1 MRKMRGVR
9 SAGRAVAAAGLALM
23 ACQAAA
29 QDVVRHGLQ
38 RGALGALK
46 TTLPLVQDKYK
57 LKYEIKTFNDST
69 TVILAMEQK
78 ELEIGNLTAQHVIR
92 AIDEGMNL
100 VVVIG
105 WGGGYNVLFGGK
117 DLPLAKDDFAALKK
131 FVADRNAAG
140 KKVKIGVPTGSQ
152 QHLKLT
158 YLLKSHGID
167 SVKDL
172 EIVNVPFP
180 THVRSVDGK
189 EVDMAMTIA
198 PFAALAVNNT
208 GAKVFTH
215 VYGKDAGQW
224 EIGQAVRRD
233 LVKDKPEF
241 VQRIV
246 SSHADAMK
254 MFVSDTAKQVE
265 YELKEAT
272 FPKPVVEM
280 IQKDFL
286 RLTVKVTIDDIKL
299 TAKQMFEVGWAKK
312 DHSAD
317 VEKYVD
323 LSFLAKATGMSEA
336 ELKGF

>member
-1 MRKMRGVR
+1 MRLKFGVR
-9 SAGRAVAAAGLALM
+9 LAGLAVAAMGLALT
-23 ACQAAA
+23 ADPAAA

-46 TTLPLVQDKYK
+46 VTLPLVQQKYN
-57 LKYEIKTFNDST
+57 LKYDLRTFNDST

-78 ELEIGNLTAQHVIR
+78 ELEMGNLTAQHVVR
-92 AIDEGMNL
+92 AIDEGMSL

-117 DLPLAKDDFAALKK
+117 DFPLARDDFAGLKK
-131 FVADRNAAG
+131 LVADRKAAG
-140 KKVKIGVPTGSQ
+140 NKLKIGVPTGSQ

-158 YLLKSHGID
+158 YLLKNNGID
-167 SVKDL
+167 SAKDVDIL
-172 EIVNVPFP
+172 NIPFP
-180 THVRSVDGK
+180 NHIRSVDGK

-198 PFAALAVNNT
+198 PFAALAVSTT
-208 GAKVFTH
+208 GAKVFHH

-224 EIGQAVRRD
+224 EIGQAVRTD
-233 LVKDKPEF
+233 LVKQKPDL

-246 SSHADAMK
+246 SSHVDAMK
-254 MFVSDTAKQVE
+254 MFVADVAKQVE
-265 YELKEAT
+265 FEQKETT

-280 IQKDFL
+280 IQKEFL
-286 RLTVKVTIDDIKL
+286 RLTIKVTIDDIKL
-299 TAKQMFEVGWAKK
+299 TAKQMFELGWAKK
-312 DHSAD
+312 DHSAE

-323 LSFLAKATGMSEA
+323 LSFLAKATGMSEQ

>member
-1 MRKMRGVR
+1 MRSTRVF
-9 SAGRAVAAAGLALM
+9 RAAFGALALGLAI
-23 ACQAAA
+23 AAPAFA

-46 TTLPLVQDKYK
+46 VTLPLVQERYK
-57 LKYEIKTFNDST
+57 LKYDLKTFNDST
-69 TVILAMEQK
+69 AVILAMEQK
-78 ELEIGNLTAQHVIR
+78 ELEMGNLTAQHVVR

-117 DLPLAKDDFAALKK
+117 DMPLAKDDLAGLKK
-131 FVADRNAAG
+131 LADARKAAG
-140 KKVKIGVPTGSQ
+140 NPLKIGVPTGSQ

-158 YLLKSHGID
+158 YLLKSNGIGE
-167 SVKDL
+167 KDVAIL
-172 EIVNVPFP
+172 NIPFP
-180 THVRSVDGK
+180 NHIRAVDGK

-198 PFAALAVNNT
+198 PFAALGVATT
-208 GAKVFTH
+208 GAKVFHH
-215 VYGKDAGQW
+215 VYGPGAGRW

-233 LVKDKPEF
+233 LVKDKPDL

-246 SSHADAMK
+246 SSHAEAMK
-254 MFVSDTAKQVE
+254 MFVADTAKQI
-265 YELKEAT
+265 ELEQKETT

-286 RLTVKVTIDDIKL
+286 RLTIKVTIDDIKL

-312 DHSAD
+312 DHSGE

-323 LSFLAKATGMSEA
+323 LSFLAKATGMTEQ

>member
-1 MRKMRGVR
+1 MRTRIGLR
-9 SAGRAVAAAGLALM
+9 TAAVAVLTLGITAAAP
-23 ACQAAA
+23 ASA

-46 TTLPLVQDKYK
+46 VTLPMVQDKYK

-69 TVILAMEQK
+69 AVILAMEQK
-78 ELEIGNLTAQHVIR
+78 ELEIGNLTAQHVVR

-117 DLPLAKDDFAALKK
+117 DMPLARDDLPGLKK
-131 FVADRNAAG
+131 LIEARKAAG
-140 KKVKIGVPTGSQ
+140 NPVKIGVPTGSQ

-158 YLLKSHGID
+158 ELLKSNGIGE
-167 SVKDL
+167 KD
-172 EIVNVPFP
+172 VNIFNIPFP
-180 THVRSVDGK
+180 NHIRAVDGK

-198 PFAALAVNNT
+198 PFAALAVSTT
-208 GAKVFTH
+208 GAKVFHH
-215 VYGKDAGQW
+215 VYGPGAGRW

-246 SSHADAMK
+246 ASHAEAMNI
-254 MFVSDTAKQVE
+254 FVSDTAKQVE
-265 YELKEAT
+265 LEQKETT
-272 FPKPVVEM
+272 FPRPVVEM

-286 RLTVKVTIDDIKL
+286 RLTIKVTIDDIKL
-299 TAKQMFEVGWAKK
+299 TAKQMHAVGWAKK

-323 LSFLAKATGMSEA
+323 LSFLAKATGMTEQ

>member
-1 MRKMRGVR
+1 MKIGFRT
-9 SAGRAVAAAGLALM
+9 AALAAATLGCVSFAGH
-23 ACQAAA
+23 AAA

-46 TTLPLVQDKYK
+46 VTLPLVQDKYK
-57 LKYEIKTFNDST
+57 LKYDLKTFNDST

-78 ELEIGNLTAQHVIR
+78 ELEMGNLTAQHVIR
-92 AIDEGMNL
+92 AMDEGMNL

-117 DLPLAKDDFAALKK
+117 DMALAKDDFAALKSL
-131 FVADRNAAG
+131 VAARRTAG
-140 KKVKIGVPTGSQ
+140 NKLKIGVPTGSQ
-152 QHLKLT
+152 QHLKLS
-158 YLLKSHGID
+158 YLLKNLGID
-167 SVKDL
+167 GGKDVD
-172 EIVNVPFP
+172 IVNIPFP
-180 THVRSVDGK
+180 NHVRAVDGK

-198 PFAALAVNNT
+198 SFAALAVNAT
-208 GAKVFTH
+208 GAKVFH
-215 VYGKDAGQW
+215 HLYGTGAGRW

-246 SSHADAMK
+246 ASHVDAMR
-254 MFVSDTAKQVE
+254 MFVADTAKQIE
-265 YELKEAT
+265 FEQKEST

-286 RLTVKVTIDDIKL
+286 RLTIKVTIDDIKL
-299 TAKQMFEVGWAKK
+299 TAKQMHEVGWAKK

-317 VEKYVD
+317 VEKFVD
-323 LSFLAKATGMSEA
+323 LSFLAKATGMSEQ

>member
-1 MRKMRGVR
+1 MRIKRGVP
-9 SAGRAVAAAGLALM
+9 GTGLAIAAMSL
-23 ACQAAA
+23 ALCTGQAAA

-46 TTLPLVQDKYK
+46 VTLPMVQDKYK
-57 LKYEIKTFNDST
+57 LKYDLKTFNDST
-69 TVILAMEQK
+69 TVILALEQK
-78 ELEIGNLTAQHVIR
+78 ELEIGNLTAQHVVR

-117 DLPLAKDDFAALKK
+117 DMALAKDDFAAFKK
-131 FVADRNAAG
+131 LVADRKAAD
-140 KKVKIGVPTGSQ
+140 KKLKIGVPTGSQ

-158 YLLKSHGID
+158 YLLKRNGID
-167 SVKDL
+167 GAKDL
-172 EIVNVPFP
+172 DIVNVPFP
-180 THVRSVDGK
+180 NHVRSVDGR

-208 GAKVFTH
+208 GAKTFHH
-215 VYGKDAGQW
+215 VYGKDSGQW

-233 LVKDKPEF
+233 LVRDKPEF

-254 MFVSDTAKQVE
+254 MFVADTAKQIE
-265 YELKEAT
+265 FEQKDAS
-272 FPKPVVEM
+272 FPKPVAEM
-280 IQKDFL
+280 VQKDFL
-286 RLTVKVTIDDIKL
+286 RLTIKVTIDDIKL
-299 TAKQMFEVGWAKK
+299 TAKQMHELGWAKK

-323 LSFLAKATGMSEA
+323 LSFLAKATGMSEQ

>member
-1 MRKMRGVR
+1 MRSGWR
-9 SAGRAVAAAGLALM
+9 AGLSILAAVAALAAG
-23 ACQAAA
+23 QAAA

-46 TTLPLVQDKYK
+46 VTLPMVQDKYK

-69 TVILAMEQK
+69 TVILALEQK
-78 ELEIGNLTAQHVIR
+78 ELEIGNLTAQHVVR

-100 VVVIG
+100 AVVIG

-117 DLPLAKDDFAALKK
+117 DMTLPKDDFAAFKK
-131 FVADRNAAG
+131 LVADRKAGG
-140 KKVKIGVPTGSQ
+140 KKLKIGVPTGSQ

-158 YLLKSHGID
+158 YLLKQHGID
-167 SVKDL
+167 GAKDL
-172 EIVNVPFP
+172 DIVNVPFP
-180 THVRSVDGK
+180 SHVRSVDGK

-198 PFAALAVNNT
+198 PFAALAVKNT
-208 GAKVFTH
+208 GAKVFHH

-233 LVKDKPEF
+233 LIRDKPEF

-254 MFVSDTAKQVE
+254 MFVSDVAKQIE
-265 YELKEAT
+265 YETKDGS
-272 FPKPVVEM
+272 FPPPVVEM
-280 IQKDFL
+280 IQKEFL
-286 RLTVKVTIDDIKL
+286 RETIKVTVADIKL

-312 DHSAD
+312 DHSAE

>member
-1 MRKMRGVR
+1 MKIGFRM
-9 SAGRAVAAAGLALM
+9 AALAAATLGCVSFAGH
-23 ACQAAA
+23 AAA

-46 TTLPLVQDKYK
+46 VTLPMVQDKYK
-57 LKYEIKTFNDST
+57 LKSDLKTFNDST
-69 TVILAMEQK
+69 TVILALEQK
-78 ELEIGNLTAQHVIR
+78 ELEMGNLTAQHVIR
-92 AIDEGMNL
+92 AMDEGMNL

-117 DLPLAKDDFAALKK
+117 DMALARDDFAALKAL
-131 FVADRNAAG
+131 VAARRTAG
-140 KKVKIGVPTGSQ
+140 NKLKIGVPTGSQ
-152 QHLKLT
+152 QHLKLS
-158 YLLKSHGID
+158 YLLKNLGID
-167 SVKDL
+167 GGKDVD
-172 EIVNVPFP
+172 IVNIPFP
-180 THVRSVDGK
+180 NHVRAVDGK
-189 EVDMAMTIA
+189 EVDMAMTLA
-198 PFAALAVNNT
+198 SFAALAVNAT
-208 GAKVFTH
+208 GAKVYH
-215 VYGKDAGQW
+215 HLYGAGAGRW

-246 SSHADAMK
+246 ASHVEAMR
-254 MFVSDTAKQVE
+254 MFVDDTAKQIE
-265 YELKEAT
+265 FEQKEST

-286 RLTVKVTIDDIKL
+286 RLTIKVTIDDIKL
-299 TAKQMFEVGWAKK
+299 TAKQMHEVGWAKK

-323 LSFLAKATGMSEA
+323 LSFLAKATGMSEQ

>member
-1 MRKMRGVR
+1 MKFGW
-9 SAGRAVAAAGLALM
+9 SAGLSALAAVVAMGAGP
-23 ACQAAA
+23 AAA

-46 TTLPLVQDKYK
+46 VTLPMVQDKYK

-69 TVILAMEQK
+69 TVILALEQK
-78 ELEIGNLTAQHVIR
+78 ELEIGNLTAQHVVR

-100 VVVIG
+100 SVVIG

-117 DLPLAKDDFAALKK
+117 DMTLAKDDFAAFKK
-131 FVADRNAAG
+131 LVAERKAAG
-140 KKVKIGVPTGSQ
+140 NKVKIGVPTGSQ

-158 YLLKSHGID
+158 YLLKQHGID
-167 SVKDL
+167 GAKDL
-172 EIVNVPFP
+172 DVVNVPFP
-180 THVRSVDGK
+180 NHVRSVDGK

-198 PFAALAVNNT
+198 PFAALAVKNT
-208 GAKVFTH
+208 GAKVFHH

-233 LVKDKPEF
+233 LIRERPEF

-246 SSHADAMK
+246 SSHAEAMK
-254 MFVSDTAKQVE
+254 MFVSDVAKQIE
-265 YELKEAT
+265 YETKDGS
-272 FPKPVVEM
+272 FPPPVVEM
-280 IQKDFL
+280 IQKEFL
-286 RLTVKVTIDDIKL
+286 RETIKVTIADIKL
-299 TAKQMFEVGWAKK
+299 TAKQMYEVGWAKK
-312 DHSAD
+312 DHSD
-317 VEKYVD
+317 EVEKYVD

>member
-1 MRKMRGVR
+1 MRVKNSSRL
-9 SAGRAVAAAGLALM
+9 AALAVAALGAVSFAAM
-23 ACQAAA
+23 ATA

-46 TTLPLVQDKYK
+46 ITLPMVQEKYK
-57 LKYEIKTFNDST
+57 LKYDLKTFNDST

-78 ELEIGNLTAQHVIR
+78 ELEMGNLTAQHVIR
-92 AIDEGMNL
+92 AMDEGMNL
-100 VVVIG
+100 VVVLG

-117 DLPLAKDDFAALKK
+117 DMALAKGDLAGFKSLIAARKTANNKL
-131 FVADRNAAG
+131 
-140 KKVKIGVPTGSQ
+140 KIGVPTGSQ

-158 YLLKSHGID
+158 YLLKNLGID
-167 SVKDL
+167 AGKDL
-172 EIVNVPFP
+172 DIVNIPFP
-180 THVRSVDGK
+180 NHVRAVDGK

-198 PFAALAVNNT
+198 AFAALAVNNT
-208 GAKVFTH
+208 GAKVFH
-215 VYGKDAGQW
+215 HLYGAGAGQW

-246 SSHADAMK
+246 SSHVEAMR
-254 MFVSDTAKQVE
+254 MFVSDTAKQIE
-265 YELKEAT
+265 FEQKETT

-286 RLTVKVTIDDIKL
+286 RLTIKVTIDDIKL
-299 TAKQMFEVGWAKK
+299 TAKQMHEVGWAKK

-323 LSFLAKATGMSEA
+323 LSFLAKATGMSEQ

>member
-1 MRKMRGVR
+1 MHMKTKLVTV
-9 SAGRAVAAAGLALM
+9 SAALALGMAAAM
-23 ACQAAA
+23 PAAS

-46 TTLPLVQDKYK
+46 VTLPLVQDKYK
-57 LKYEIKTFNDST
+57 LKYEMKTFNDST
-69 TVILAMEQK
+69 TVILALEQK
-78 ELEIGNLTAQHVIR
+78 ELEMGNLTAQHVVR
-92 AIDEGMNL
+92 AMDEGMNL

-117 DLPLAKDDFAALKK
+117 DMPLAKDDLAGLKAMVAARKS
-131 FVADRNAAG
+131 AG
-140 KKVKIGVPTGSQ
+140 NPVKIGVPTGSQ

-158 YLLKSHGID
+158 YLLKSNGVGEND
-167 SVKDL
+167 VT
-172 EIVNVPFP
+172 IVNIPFP
-180 THVRSVDGK
+180 SHIRAVDGK

-198 PFAALAVNNT
+198 PFAALGVATT
-208 GAKVFTH
+208 GAKVIHH
-215 VYGKDAGQW
+215 VYGPGAGRW

-246 SSHADAMK
+246 SSHAEAMN
-254 MFVSDTAKQVE
+254 MFVADTAKQI
-265 YELKEAT
+265 ELEQKETT
-272 FPKPVVEM
+272 FPRPVVEM

-286 RLTVKVTIDDIKL
+286 RLTIKVTIDDIKL
-299 TAKQMFEVGWAKK
+299 TAKQMHEVGWAKK

-323 LSFLAKATGMSEA
+323 LSFLAKATGMSEQ